1 MSTAANGHSRQAAMF
16 LAGVAADETLGHWWL
31 GTLGRDALPMK
42 VGPWSITSDVNV
54 GFMIAWPAGHGVAP
68 RAYPVTRAFPSAR
81 FVHVRPG
88 ASEAAQAR

>member
-1 MSTAANGHSRQAAMF
+1 MSAAANGHSRQAAMF

-54 GFMIAWPAGHGVAP
+54 GFMIAWPAVL
-68 RAYPVTRAFPSAR
+68 VTLVR
-81 FVHVRPG
+81 FAWFRKERMP
-88 ASEAAQAR
+88 AL

>member
-1 MSTAANGHSRQAAMF
+1 MSAAANGHSRQAAMF

-54 GFMIAWPAGHGVAP
+54 GFMIMWPAVLATLVWIAWFRKERIP
-68 RAYPVTRAFPSAR
+68 AL
-81 FVHVRPG
+81 
-88 ASEAAQAR
+88 

>member
-1 MSTAANGHSRQAAMF
+1 MSAAANGHSRQAAMF

-54 GFMIAWPAGHGVAP
+54 GFMIAWPAVL
-68 RAYPVTRAFPSAR
+68 VTLVWFAWFRKERMLAL
-81 FVHVRPG
+81 
-88 ASEAAQAR
+88 